1 MELSKKNMKKIATLL
16 TFAIFLF
23 FGLQNYIMVTA
34 VIKKI
39 FAVCL
44 PFILGF
50 SIAFILNVLLRPT
63 EHLWDIIWKA
73 KNRGFIKKLQ
83 RPVCLILVLCFATG
97 VIVVLFFMVIPDIVR
112 TVSSTANL
120 LPGFINSLEPRWNAL
135 TEKLHLT
142 SLVLPKLAFD
152 KTNMATSAVD
162 FFKKYGSSL
171 FSKALG
177 FTASLFLGVFNLLIG
192 MIFSIFVLFEKETL
206 FRQFKKVSRAFI
218 PERIVDKM
226 LDIASIS
233 GRIFS
238 NFVKGQLAEAAILG
252 ILCLIGMLIFSLP
265 YAVAISALVGFTA
278 LIPVFGTFVGIGAGV
293 FIVLIGEPHKAI
305 WFLVF
310 ILVLKQIE
318 TNLIY
323 PFVVGKYVG
332 LPGIWVFVAV
342 TIGGSLFGLI
352 GILISAPVCSV
363 IYCLLHQTI
372 NNRLSRKQIKSAEG

>member
-1 MELSKKNMKKIATLL
+1 MELSRKNIKIIALL
-16 TFAIFLF
+16 IAFAVVLFL
-23 FGLQNYIMVTA
+23 GLQNYSAVTG
-34 VIKKI
+34 VIKTVLK
-39 FAVCL
+39 VL
-44 PFILGF
+44 MPFILGF
-50 SIAFILNVLLRPT
+50 CIAFILNVLLRPA
-63 EHLWDIIWKA
+63 EHLWDIIWKK
-73 KNRGFIKKLQ
+73 KNRGFVKNLK
-83 RPVCLILVLCFATG
+83 RPVCLILVLCFAIG
-97 VIVVLFFMVIPDIVR
+97 VIVILMFMVIPDIAR
-112 TVSSTANL
+112 TASSTANMF
-120 LPGFINSLEPRWNAL
+120 PGFMNSLAPRWNAL
-135 TEKLHLT
+135 AAKLHLA
-142 SLVLPKLAFD
+142 SLALPKLAFD
-152 KTNMATSAVD
+152 KTNIAASAVA

-177 FTASLFLGVFNLLIG
+177 FTASLFLGVFNLVIG
-192 MIFSIFVLFEKETL
+192 MIFSIFVLFEKEKL

-218 PERIVDKM
+218 PEKIVDKM
-226 LDIASIS
+226 LDIANIS

-252 ILCLIGMLIFSLP
+252 ILCLIGMSIFSLP
-265 YAVAISALVGFTA
+265 YAVAISALIGFTA
-278 LIPVFGTFVGIGAGV
+278 LIPVFGTFVGIGAGA
-293 FIVLIGEPHKAI
+293 FIVLIGDPHKVF

-363 IYCLLHQTI
+363 LYCLLQQAV
-372 NNRLSRKQIKSAEG
+372 NSRLQRKQIKSAEG